1 MSSSYTRPCK
11 YCNRTI
17 QLRNMPAGQWV
28 AFEGDEVHKCLS
40 NHSINK
46 TGFTKNAPENTNKK
60 SKSDI
65 YSDLDFFEVN
75 VSSQPNANTN
85 ASAINLTTQASY
97 TEANRLTAKD
107 LPMQILDVI
116 RKSREPLRAKEIAK
130 ILNKQGHM
138 VDKTMVNQCL
148 YGSLKNLVYQDSN
161 YCWAAYL
168 KTTIENTV
176 TNGFITNSTST
187 ELIKDV
193 ISDFD
198 QKCYILAN
206 NDVDNNDIKKEEK
219 HNEHVKE
226 NIANTETK
234 ENKYDIM
241 LKPVDANSKKGIDN
255 NCSITTK
262 SEMSSQSPKLIPKE
276 TKPIETLNISYVNY
290 QNKNAQL
297 NHTNYQNLIK
307 QEKQDPPKILV
318 IVIVII
324 VMWLIGYFVYGII
337 MWS

>member
-11 YCNRTI
+11 YCNRII
-17 QLRNMPAGQWV
+17 QLRSMPAGQWV
-28 AFEGDEVHKCLS
+28 AFEGDGVHKCLS
-40 NHSINK
+40 NHPTNK
-46 TGFTKNAPENTNKK
+46 TGFAKNTSENTSKK

-75 VSSQPNANTN
+75 VDSQPNTNTN
-85 ASAINLTTQASY
+85 ATVINLTTQTSY

-116 RKSREPLRAKEIAK
+116 KKSRHPLRAREIAK

-138 VDKTMVNQCL
+138 VDRTMVNQCL

-176 TNGFITNSTST
+176 TNGFITDSAST
-187 ELIKDV
+187 EPIKDV

-206 NDVDNNDIKKEEK
+206 NDTVNDGIEKEEK
-219 HNEHVKE
+219 HDDH
-226 NIANTETK
+226 TK
-234 ENKYDIM
+234 ETIAKVEKEENKHVVM
-241 LKPVDANSKKGIDN
+241 LESVDVNSKSGIDSN
-255 NCSITTK
+255 FSITTK
-262 SEMSSQSPKLIPKE
+262 LETNSQYPKVPKE
-276 TKPIETLNISYVNY
+276 TKPIETSNVSYVNY
-290 QNKNAQL
+290 QNKSTQL
-297 NHTNYQNLIK
+297 NHTNLQNLTK
-307 QEKQDPPKILV
+307 QEKQGPPKIVVVV
-318 IVIVII
+318 IVVI